1 MQIELAASINC
12 VAACYPSYKA
22 LQCGDDGLS
31 YDREINLEYN
41 VRIVGLQ
48 WCWRSDMRVLFKCH
62 VINTARDDFLQSYTG
77 CIDAVDEV
85 RRPYHRSSRHSLSD
99 NITAHSIRSS
109 TGQ

>member
-1 MQIELAASINC
+1 MQIKLAASINC

-48 WCWRSDMRVLFKCH
+48 
-62 VINTARDDFLQSYTG
+62 
-77 CIDAVDEV
+77 
-85 RRPYHRSSRHSLSD
+85 
-99 NITAHSIRSS
+99 
-109 TGQ
+109 